1 MRNTVSL
8 MDSEIGRATVG
19 KADGTDLGGLC
30 NLLGSDHLIDD
41 ELVAIKLCWQT
52 LEAHSA
58 VFATFL

>member
-1 MRNTVSL
+1 